1 MKLSAMR
8 CFAVSTLVFAS
19 ALVAVASD
27 ATAQT
32 RVRYAQSGTGLIYLV
47 TDVARA
53 KGFFKEEGLDPV
65 EVLALDGGA
74 RAAQAVLAGE
84 ASFAPGFFH
93 VVYSWTEGQLPE
105 DRRFVAISTTL
116 AEFALQIVAS
126 NNWVKKA
133 NITPQTS
140 VDDRIR
146 ALKGARIGISAPGSS
161 TDTFLRMILP
171 PRGLN
176 PESDITMVP
185 LGTGGPLLAGLER
198 GAVDAI
204 VWLSP
209 IPETAEKRGVGK
221 VLINQGRG
229 DVPEL
234 RGFYYIGDFTTRQFI
249 RQNPKIVQGWL
260 NGTAKAIKFI
270 RENPEQVVELAK
282 TMYPDADQ
290 SVLPDAVRSMIAAVP
305 ASPVVTAKG
314 VQQNFDMMSVGK
326 PKKISLPFDQVVN
339 NTFAEAA
346 AKSILGK

>member
-1 MKLSAMR
+1 MKTLTFRHIPAAVLAMALAIVG
-8 CFAVSTLVFAS
+8 FATDTA
-19 ALVAVASD
+19 
-27 ATAQT
+27 AQT
-32 RVRYAQSGTGLIYLV
+32 RVTYAQSGTGLIYLV
-47 TDVARA
+47 TDVARV

-74 RAAQAVLAGE
+74 RAAQAVLAGQ
-84 ASFAPGFFH
+84 AAFAPGFFH

-105 DRRFVAISTTL
+105 DNRLVAVSTTL

-126 NNWVKKA
+126 NDLIKRA
-133 NITPQTS
+133 NITPQMN

-146 ALKGARIGISAPGSS
+146 ALKGARIGISAPGAS
-161 TDTFLRMILP
+161 TDTLLRMILP

-176 PESDITMVP
+176 PNTDITMVP

-198 GAVDAI
+198 GSVDAI

-234 RGFYYIGDFTTRQFI
+234 RGFYYLGDFTTRQFI

-282 TMYPDADQ
+282 TIYPDADQ
-290 SVLPDAVRSMIAAVP
+290 SVLPDAVRSMITAVP
-305 ASPVVTAKG
+305 DSPVVTEKG
-314 VQQNFDMMSVGK
+314 VQQNYDMMSVGK
-326 PKKISLPFDQVVN
+326 PQKISLPFDKVVDN
-339 NTFAEAA
+339 SFAEAA
-346 AKSILGK
+346 AKSILSK

>member
-1 MKLSAMR
+1 MKLSALR
-8 CFAVSTLVFAS
+8 YLAAS
-19 ALVAVASD
+19 AVVVFLASVAPAGD
-27 ATAQT
+27 AAAQT
-32 RVRYAQSGTGLIYLV
+32 RVKYAQSGTGLIYLV
-47 TDVARA
+47 TDVARV

-84 ASFAPGFFH
+84 AAFAPGFFH
-93 VVYSWTEGQLPE
+93 VVYSWTESQLPE
-105 DRRFVAISTTL
+105 DRRFVAVSTTL
-116 AEFALQIVAS
+116 SEFALQIVAS
-126 NNWVKKA
+126 NNLIKKA
-133 NITPQTS
+133 TITPQTS

-146 ALKGARIGISAPGSS
+146 ALKGARVGISAPGAS
-161 TDTFLRMILP
+161 TDALLRMILP

-176 PESDITMVP
+176 PDTDITMVP
-185 LGTGGPLLAGLER
+185 LGTGGPLLAGLEK

-234 RGFYYIGDFTTRQFI
+234 RGFYYLGDFTTRQFI
-249 RQNPKIVQGWL
+249 RQNPKIVQAWL
-260 NGTAKAIKFI
+260 NGTAKAINLI

-282 TMYPDADQ
+282 RMYPDADQ

-305 ASPVVTAKG
+305 HSPVVTEKG
-314 VQQNFDMMSVGK
+314 VQQNFEMMSVGK
-326 PKKISLPFDQVVN
+326 PKKISVPFNQVVN